1 MEQSSKQTF
10 RLVEG
15 LIRGGGSFEGL
26 GLEVFAIIG
35 GKSKRIGSVEVDENG
50 RYQLKVDKK
59 YRAYKGDLSIR
70 LIDANGEAFNYK
82 DSQGFSVD
90 LLSDL
95 SQAARVSRRVQANF
109 TVPQAVLVAPA
120 PAAKLVVDSAPAQ
133 APASALAPGGGTV
146 AVRSGPTT
154 TAAVASVLDDAGV
167 ITGRVPSLGVTD
179 DTSLRVVGGLG
190 GLLEGAAL
198 GVGESVHIYDGATD
212 LGVATVTVVPGGQSQ
227 WVFDDPRVLLHGQ
240 IVSYTARVMGA
251 NGELSEPGRAYS
263 VSIDAAAPTVQILTD
278 TPSLG
283 LGETTL
289 VGFELSEPSTSFTAA
304 SVTVAGGTLSNFT
317 GSGSSYKATFTADG
331 TGLASIAVGSGA
343 FRDLSGIF
351 NTASAD
357 RSFGAPAPEL
367 VILIDGE
374 VAFRDANKNGL
385 LDNGEDS
392 VTLADPTSFTNW
404 LTSIGASFSAQAS
417 EVRFTGVPAFSVDL
431 TGFDVD
437 DRIVVDMSR
446 KPWAGVN
453 VLSEP
458 QVLRVMPHTPLGLAA
473 ITVTATVTAARPT
486 GWNRFSSA
494 TASGKSVG
502 LELWQ
507 RPATSLATAPGHA
520 NRLFIGKVGH
530 NTTNGDL
537 VFSAGLAAST
547 RRVVRNGVTGR
558 GSSGVMAVLGANPS
572 ISYILPTFV

>member
-1 MEQSSKQTF
+1 MEQSSRQTF

-26 GLEVFAIIG
+26 GVEVFAIIG

-70 LIDANGEAFNYK
+70 LRDANGEAFNYK

-90 LLSDL
+90 LLSDQ
-95 SQAARVSRRVQANF
+95 SQAARVSKRVQANF
-109 TVPQAVLVAPA
+109 TVPQAVLGAPA

-133 APASALAPGGGTV
+133 APASSLASGGGTV

-167 ITGRVPSLGVTD
+167 IAGRVPSLGVTD

-190 GLLEGAAL
+190 GLLEGAVL

-263 VSIDAAAPTVQILTD
+263 VSIDATAPTVQILTD

-343 FRDLSGIF
+343 FYDLSGIF

-392 VTLADPTSFTNW
+392 VTLADPASFTNW
-404 LTSIGASFSAQAS
+404 LTSIGASFAAQAI
-417 EVRFTGVPAFSVDL
+417 EVRFAGVPAFSVDL